1 MTARGRAALALGV
14 ALYVAAWA
22 FGSRPLYPV
31 AIGLI
36 VLWPLAWACVRLAD
50 RPVRLHRW
58 TRAHDH
64 WEGDDVEV
72 EVELEC
78 ERRVPSASTTLV
90 EAVERV
96 GRRET
101 PLVRR
106 RGGLCARYVLQGLP
120 RGRYAFPD
128 ARVVLEDPFGFQRRT
143 LELGATG
150 AVLVFPRIADLDTLF
165 SEGGPGAHQGRRIL
179 LRRPVGYDVH
189 GVREY
194 EQGES
199 LRRVHWPTTAR
210 RGKLMVKE
218 LEDSPRDEV
227 AVVLDAACGSAGTP
241 PDSSFDVQV
250 RAAGSI
256 LRTHVRRGR
265 RAALVVNGRILETHR
280 VHSLEGD
287 WRRALELLAAAEP
300 GGARPSSALL
310 GEDVG
315 PAARARELVLVTAG
329 LTPELVARLAQ
340 RAAGNIGIAVVWV
353 DAASFAGRR
362 RDEAESALLLR
373 LQTAGVA
380 VAILRQGDDLTRVL
394 SGPAMVNEAH
404 G

>member
-22 FGSRPLYPV
+22 FGSRPIYPV
-31 AIGLI
+31 AIGLL

-50 RPVRLHRW
+50 RPARLHRW

-78 ERRVPSASTTLV
+78 ERRLPSASMTLI
-90 EAVERV
+90 ETVERV
-96 GRRET
+96 GGRET
-101 PLVRR
+101 PLLRR
-106 RGGLCARYVLQGLP
+106 RGRVGARYVLRGLP

-143 LELGATG
+143 LELRATG

-165 SEGGPGAHQGRRIL
+165 SEGRPGAHQGRRIL

-210 RGKLMVKE
+210 RGQLMVKE

-250 RAAGSI
+250 RAAGSL
-256 LRTHVRRGR
+256 LRTHLRRGR

-300 GGARPSSALL
+300 GGARPTSALL

-315 PAARARELVLVTAG
+315 PAARARELVLVTAA
-329 LTPELVARLAQ
+329 LRPELVARLAQ
-340 RAAGNIGIAVVWV
+340 RAAGNVGIVVVWV
-353 DAASFAGRR
+353 DAASFAGRE
-362 RDEAESALLLR
+362 RDQAESGLLLR
-373 LQTAGVA
+373 LQAAGVA
-380 VAILRQGDDLTRVL
+380 VAVLRRGDDLTGVL
-394 SGPAMVNEAH
+394 SGPAMVREAH

>member
-1 MTARGRAALALGV
+1 MTTRGRAALALGV

-31 AIGLI
+31 AVGLI
-36 VLWPLAWACVRLAD
+36 LLGPLAWACVRLSD

-58 TRAHDH
+58 TREHDH
-64 WEGDDVEV
+64 WEGDDVDV
-72 EVELEC
+72 QVQLEC
-78 ERRVPSASTTLV
+78 ERRLPSASITLV
-90 EAVERV
+90 ETVERI
-96 GRRET
+96 GPRET
-101 PLVRR
+101 PLTRR
-106 RGGLCARYVLQGLP
+106 RGRPGAHYVLRGLP
-120 RGRYAFPD
+120 RGRYTFPD
-128 ARVVLEDPFGFQRRT
+128 SRLLMEDPFGFQRRSV
-143 LELGATG
+143 ELAATA

-194 EQGES
+194 MQGES

-210 RGKLMVKE
+210 RGQLMVKE

-227 AVVLDAACGSAGTP
+227 AVVLDAACGSAGMP

-256 LRTHVRRGR
+256 LRTHLRRGR
-265 RAALVVNGRILETHR
+265 RAALVVNGRMVETHR

-300 GGARPSSALL
+300 RGSRPASALL
-310 GEDVG
+310 GEDIG
-315 PAARARELVLVTAG
+315 PAARARELVLVTAAV
-329 LTPELVARLAQ
+329 TPELAGRLAQ
-340 RAAGNIGIAVVWV
+340 RAVGNAGIAVVWV
-353 DAASFAGRR
+353 DAASFAGRP
-362 RDEAESALLLR
+362 RDRADAAALLR
-373 LQTAGVA
+373 LQAAGVA
-380 VAILRQGDDLTRVL
+380 VAVVRRGDDLETVL
-394 SGPAMVNEAH
+394 SGAPTPLEAH

>member
-14 ALYVAAWA
+14 SLYVAAWA

-31 AIGLI
+31 AIGLL

-50 RPVRLHRW
+50 RPIRLHRW

-72 EVELEC
+72 EVELER
-78 ERRVPSASTTLV
+78 ERRVPCASMTLV
-90 EAVERV
+90 ETVERV

-101 PLVRR
+101 PLESG
-106 RGGLCARYVLQGLP
+106 RGRLGARYVLERLP

-143 LELGATG
+143 LELGTTG

-256 LRTHVRRGR
+256 LRTHLRRGR

-287 WRRALELLAAAEP
+287 WRRALELLAAADP
-300 GGARPSSALL
+300 GGARPASALL

-329 LTPELVARLAQ
+329 LTQELVTRLAH
-340 RAAGNIGIAVVWV
+340 RAVGNVGVAVVWV
-353 DAASFAGRR
+353 DAASFAGHG
-362 RDEAESALLLR
+362 RDQGQSGLLLR
-373 LQTAGVA
+373 LQAAGVA
-380 VAILRQGDDLTRVL
+380 VAILRRGDDLTSVL
-394 SGPAMVNEAH
+394 SGSSIALEAH